1 MRTKVFFAALLMC
14 AMAAYLWGNPQKST
28 SNDTDL
34 GPNTCFLSV
43 AFSADGHTIYATGF
57 EKPGTFTVTQW
68 NIAFSFADQ

>member
-1 MRTKVFFAALLMC
+1 MLKEFRRVPVVVL
-14 AMAAYLWGNPQKST
+14 AMAVCLWGNPRKPAPGY
-28 SNDTDL
+28 TDY
-34 GPNTCFLSV
+34 GPSKWILSV